1 MSTLRFDKWLDSG
14 GVPQETI
21 INMASTV
28 YRQGTDSY
36 TTVADGTT
44 YATPLSI
51 TYTPKYA
58 NSLLYVY
65 ATAHIRAVNALGM
78 TGGIRRNPGTGTFSD
93 IVYGNGNDYR
103 NFNMDFFYK
112 GGSVNHHNNMQMRCV
127 VPALNTSA
135 NVFNVWISP
144 WSNTGEWSRSW
155 GQHYIQLWEIQ
166 Q

>member
-14 GVPQETI
+14 GEPQETI

-28 YRQGTDSY
+28 YRQGSDSY
-36 TTVADGTT
+36 TTISDGTI

-65 ATAHIRAVNALGM
+65 ATVHTRAIGAYGM
-78 TGGIRRNPGTGTFSD
+78 LGGIRRNPGTGTFSD
-93 IVYGNGNDYR
+93 IEYGNSNGYGGWH
-103 NFNMDFFYK
+103 MDFFYK
-112 GGSVNHHNNMQMRCV
+112 GSQVNHHRNLQMRAV

-135 NVFNVWISP
+135 NVFTVFLAP
-144 WSNTGEWSRSW
+144 WSGTGEYSMGW
-155 GQHYIQLWEIQ
+155 GGHRIEVWEVQ